1 METQYAVIDL
11 IAEGAHGVVHKC
23 RDRKTNQHTN
33 IIRLLDV
40 QIKENSVDLIYEY
53 MDMTLHELI
62 RTKPRDM
69 FNCHLMKNILY
80 QILSGLSYY
89 HSHKIL
95 HRDMK
100 PKNLLIDMDK
110 GVLKIADFGLARAV
124 GIPVN
129 TLSTT
134 IGTMSYRAPEILFGS
149 TKYSASVDV
158 WSTGCIFAEMVIG
171 RPLFRGMFDADILFE
186 IFRFFGVP
194 NEDTWPGVTS
204 LPEYASAFPPY
215 LSQNLSEVLTGLE
228 PDGLNLLTRMLI
240 LNPTKRITA
249 EDALSDPYLKDD
261 QNTWSL

>member
-1 METQYAVIDL
+1 
-11 IAEGAHGVVHKC
+11 
-23 RDRKTNQHTN
+23 
-33 IIRLLDV
+33 
-40 QIKENSVDLIYEY
+40 
-53 MDMTLHELI
+53 
-62 RTKPRDM
+62 
-69 FNCHLMKNILY
+69 
-80 QILSGLSYY
+80 
-89 HSHKIL
+89 
-95 HRDMK
+95 MK

-204 LPEYASAFPPY
+204 LPEYASAAKMFPPY